1 VNVPACLLDKW
12 QGFFLGGGGT
22 WGKMGLA
29 VGLMVS
35 SVLIYC
41 CVRVLYFFEGV
52 LFFGGGGG
60 GEVES
65 DCGAED
71 CGDWGYYIVV
81 GTGFEYGG
89 QC

>member
-1 VNVPACLLDKW
+1 
-12 QGFFLGGGGT
+12 
-22 WGKMGLA
+22 M
-29 VGLMVS
+29 
-35 SVLIYC
+35 
-41 CVRVLYFFEGV
+41 
-52 LFFGGGGG
+52 
-60 GEVES
+60 ES

>member
-1 VNVPACLLDKW
+1 MNVPACLLDKW

-60 GEVES
+60 GK
-65 DCGAED
+65 
-71 CGDWGYYIVV
+71 WNRTVV
-81 GTGFEYGG
+81 RRTAVIGVII
-89 QC
+89 